1 MPRDTAAEQ
10 TDARVCGAADERGTR
25 TAGHTCLHRT
35 TFWSIKNQRAMIQRA
50 SSLTAGCQSTLKL
63 TTMALEYVKNGFG
76 LLSSSLK
83 QSGDA
88 SGSCFYRLHTETLN
102 SEHEMWRSSPPDLH
116 RSHTSER
123 RLKEGSVRT
132 FAGCLSAV
140 ALTVQ
145 TDGSHFKVRSS
156 STFEKSIARLRTR

>member
-1 MPRDTAAEQ
+1 MQRDTAAEQ
-10 TDARVCGAADERGTR
+10 TDARVCEAADERGTR

-50 SSLTAGCQSTLKL
+50 SSPKL
-63 TTMALEYVKNGFG
+63 TTMALEFVKNGFG

-83 QSGDA
+83 KSGDA

-102 SEHEMWRSSPPDLH
+102 SEHEMWCSSPPDLH
-116 RSHTSER
+116 SSHTSER

-145 TDGSHFKVRSS
+145 MDGSHFKVRSS